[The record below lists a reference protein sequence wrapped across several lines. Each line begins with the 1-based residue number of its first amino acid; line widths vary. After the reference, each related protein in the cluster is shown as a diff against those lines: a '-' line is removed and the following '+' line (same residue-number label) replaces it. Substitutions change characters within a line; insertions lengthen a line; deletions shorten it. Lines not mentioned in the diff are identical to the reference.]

1 MNILNYKKHAIWLS
15 IAAVAVVVAVVV
27 GIMTNPSKKDEF
39 LMTAKKFLKYKTEYV
54 GEDLHIEDA
63 IVNLVEGFGNK
74 LQRVSL
80 QAPKNAVIKS
90 IQENY
95 SEFVSQALIDDWKSD
110 PFKAPGRL
118 TSSPW
123 PERIEILSIEKLL
136 DDSYQ
141 VNGKIIEITSVDM
154 ADGGFSASCPLNLLV
169 KKTGEKWLI
178 DNLTLGEY
186 EKNGPAETDAQEHPP
201 FEFARVKDFA
211 LRYGYDWGIILA
223 SNKQKTELL
232 LYNEK
237 IDTKDDLKAKRIE
250 LNHESGAEYAEDA
263 YLPEELQGYSFG
275 FKYGDE
281 NQKEHLLAV
290 RSRVEPHQKKLYS
303 DLLVIDKDNLEQMT
317 ILQFYAQGY
326 DPSTGRVPQG
336 TIPTIIDFTVDLID
350 DYIVYHD
357 TDLFWKVQDVR
368 SGEIYASEE
377 NETSLQKVEIC
388 YQEEEQDR
396 LVSGKYIYIL
406 KYIDDNSVLAFDT
419 TSKKFSFIK

>member
-1 MNILNYKKHAIWLS
+1 MMNRKWVFLS
-15 IAAVAVVVAVVV
+15 ILFLLVCLA
-27 GIMTNPSKKDEF
+27 GCNNKDMHDFYGTYTFEEVSY
-39 LMTAKKFLKYKTEYV
+39 LSGLSSCTVDYV
-54 GEDLHIEDA
+54 EKLRTGTVYTIEADLFKIESA
-63 IVNLVEGFGNK
+63 ENTVEIN
-74 LQRVSL
+74 S
-80 QAPKNAVIKS
+80 P
-90 IQENY
+90 NY
-95 SEFVSQALIDDWKSD
+95 VREEIPNDF
-110 PFKAPGRL
+110 
-118 TSSPW
+118 T
-123 PERIEILSIEKLL
+123 ILSDVRSFIE
-136 DDSYQ
+136 
-141 VNGKIIEITSVDM
+141 
-154 ADGGFSASCPLNLLV
+154 
-169 KKTGEKWLI
+169 
-178 DNLTLGEY
+178 
-186 EKNGPAETDAQEHPP
+186 
-201 FEFARVKDFA
+201 DFA

>member
-1 MNILNYKKHAIWLS
+1 MKILNYKKPTFWVS
-15 IAAVAVVVAVVV
+15 IVAVAVVVGVVA
-27 GIMTNPSKKDEF
+27 GLMANPSNKDE
-39 LMTAKKFLKYKTEYV
+39 A
-54 GEDLHIEDA
+54 GDA
-63 IVNLVEGFGNK
+63 IVALVEGFGNK

-80 QAPKNAVIKS
+80 QAPKDAVLKS

-95 SEFVSQALIDDWKSD
+95 SEFVSQGLMDEWKSD

-123 PERIEILSIEKLL
+123 PDRIEILSIEKLSE
-136 DDSYQ
+136 DMYQ
-141 VNGKIIEITSVDM
+141 VNGEIIEITSVDM
-154 ADGGFSASCPLNLLV
+154 ADGGFSARRPINLLV

-178 DNLTLGEY
+178 DSLTLDEY
-186 EKNGPAETDAQEHPP
+186 EKNDQTATNIQEHPT

-211 LRYGYDWGIILA
+211 LRYGYDWGAILA

-250 LNHESGAEYAEDA
+250 LNHESGAEYAEDT

-275 FKYGDE
+275 FKYG
-281 NQKEHLLAV
+281 NAIQKKHLLAV
-290 RSRVEPHQKKLYS
+290 RSRVEPQQKKLYS
-303 DLLVIDKDNLEQMT
+303 DLLVIDKDNLAQMA
-317 ILQFYAQGY
+317 ILQSYAQGY

-350 DYIVYHD
+350 DYIVYQD

-368 SGEIYASEE
+368 SGEIYTSEE
-377 NETSLQKVEIC
+377 SESSLQKVQMY
-388 YQEEEQDR
+388 YQEEGQDH

-406 KYIDDNSVLAFDT
+406 KYIGDDSILAFDT
-419 TSKKFSFIK
+419 TSKKFHLLKSATSW